1 MRYNESVHMPK
12 IDFELSSIAYG
23 PEATVK
29 DVIQKWKVKWVVLLG
44 AKISF
49 KSRRKSTQPFRT
61 QNVQPNVRVDYE

>member
-29 DVIQKWKVKWVVLLG
+29 RCDPKM
-44 AKISF
+44 
-49 KSRRKSTQPFRT
+49 KSEVGCFIRRKNF
-61 QNVQPNVRVDYE
+61 V